1 MLALVSRHDRAL
13 LAFDWSFQV
22 TWCAGRRIAAAMRQ
36 FQLPAAAQKS
46 ELTEYEPKK
55 FSTKAPLK
63 SYSSSQKK
71 VRQSFELNW
80 YDI

>member
-1 MLALVSRHDRAL
+1 M
-13 LAFDWSFQV
+13 
-22 TWCAGRRIAAAMRQ
+22 AAAMRQ